1 MTSDELKQLRTRL
14 GMTQNELGQR
24 LGVERV
30 TVARWEIG
38 LRRIPE
44 LAARLVHYVAK
55 EVSAEQRQ
63 TKKR

>member
-1 MTSDELKQLRTRL
+1 
-14 GMTQNELGQR
+14 MTQNELGQR

-44 LAARLVHYVAK
+44 MASRLVQYVAK
-55 EVSAEQRQ
+55 EVNAEQ
-63 TKKR
+63 KKKKNR